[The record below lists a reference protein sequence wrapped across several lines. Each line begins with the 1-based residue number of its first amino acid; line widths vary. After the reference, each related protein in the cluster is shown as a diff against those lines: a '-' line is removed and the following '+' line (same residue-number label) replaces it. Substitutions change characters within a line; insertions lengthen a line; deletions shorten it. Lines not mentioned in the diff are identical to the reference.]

1 MSGLELR
8 TYCTHSRGCSN
19 YCNCRIRQNVE
30 LHLYAGWFAIMWWKG
45 FLRQGLVDTWSTW
58 FTTEGAAGNCC
69 TKAMSHSRL
78 FCVRLNINTLHQHGH
93 ILGYILNNTHSTF
106 HSFFLFFFFSPDLPL
121 RYLVKE
127 TFIQG
132 VCAVNIGQR
141 FPGQKSFCPRFM
153 CIVTRVSANEY
164 GIIANKISKG
174 LQVQLLKGWTKR
186 GQTVT
191 AAECEKDVHCMW
203 MLPSCGQKA
212 IHASYNFWAFF
223 FFFFSNLR
231 FKGEYC
237 NYCIT

>member
-1 MSGLELR
+1 MICNYVMKGISKAGPR
-8 TYCTHSRGCSN
+8 WHMKHMVHYRGCCWQLLHRSN
-19 YCNCRIRQNVE
+19 VTLKVVLCSTEYQHTASARSHPR
-30 LHLYAGWFAIMWWKG
+30 LYS
-45 FLRQGLVDTWSTW
+45 QQ
-58 FTTEGAAGNCC
+58 
-69 TKAMSHSRL
+69 HS
-78 FCVRLNINTLHQHGH
+78 LNI
-93 ILGYILNNTHSTF
+93 
-106 HSFFLFFFFSPDLPL
+106 SFFLSFFFFSPDLLL

-132 VCAVNIGQR
+132 VCAINIGQR

-164 GIIANKISKG
+164 GIIATKISKG

-223 FFFFSNLR
+223 FYLFF
-231 FKGEYC
+231 
-237 NYCIT
+237 